1 VSSTIG
7 EDTNNAIGLAGIA
20 YNAKILPLK
29 ACLSYWDVQFSLS
42 AAGYTGFAPP
52 NVGACPTDAIVDAVR
67 YAADAGAEVINLSI
81 GGPDSSTAMK
91 DALMYA
97 TAHGAF
103 VAVAMGNEYEEGNP
117 VDYPAAFAA
126 DIDGVVSVAAV
137 GRSLRRAFYSNTG
150 PHTELAAPGG
160 DERDGGLSGLVWQS
174 GLNPL
179 DSDSST
185 VIFPRFDRYVELPE
199 QGTSMAA
206 PHVSGVAA
214 LIRSQGVTSPAA
226 IEKLLEGTAKDLGA
240 AGRDEEF
247 GYGLIQ
253 PRTALRGFGIAR

>member
-1 VSSTIG
+1 
-7 EDTNNAIGLAGIA
+7 
-20 YNAKILPLK
+20 
-29 ACLSYWDVQFSLS
+29 
-42 AAGYTGFAPP
+42 
-52 NVGACPTDAIVDAVR
+52 
-67 YAADAGAEVINLSI
+67 
-81 GGPDSSTAMK
+81 
-91 DALMYA
+91 
-97 TAHGAF
+97 
-103 VAVAMGNEYEEGNP
+103 MGNEYEEGNP